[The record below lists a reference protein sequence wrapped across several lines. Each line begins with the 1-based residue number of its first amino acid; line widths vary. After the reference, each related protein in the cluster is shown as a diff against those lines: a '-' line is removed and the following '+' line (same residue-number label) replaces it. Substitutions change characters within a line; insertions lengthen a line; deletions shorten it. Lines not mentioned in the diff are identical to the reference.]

1 VTRVLFLIDTLRR
14 GGAEQLIL
22 TTVRHLDRTQ
32 FEPAVIAMAPPLDL
46 KPALEAAGVTVQTVG
61 ARRLLD
67 AGALA
72 RLVRLLRGA
81 RPTIVHTHL
90 RQANLYGRL
99 AARLAG
105 VPVVV
110 TSFHCPDYTHWPP
123 RSLGGALW
131 KMLDRWSARRINDGF
146 LAVSDAVRADYTKH
160 FALPDIKVV
169 HNYIDLEPRN
179 PPDPAA
185 RRATRAGAGCSDED
199 VVILN
204 VGRLSW
210 EKGQADLIEALPD
223 VLACAPRAQVWLA
236 GEGPEGPALEARAR
250 ALGVAARVRLL
261 GSTRDVES
269 LLRAADL
276 FAFPSVAEG
285 LGIALM
291 EAMAAGLPVVAT
303 SADGI
308 PEVVT
313 DEVDGLLLPPRDPK
327 ALAAALLRL
336 LRDSGLRWA
345 LTNEAR
351 RTVRKRFA
359 ASVGVRALETAYR
372 EFLAHETMSGIRAAR
387 VDS

>member
-1 VTRVLFLIDTLRR
+1 VLFLIDTLRR

-22 TTVRHLDRTQ
+22 TTVRHLDRSH
-32 FEPAVIAMAPPLDL
+32 FEPEVIAMAPPLDL
-46 KPALEAAGVTVQTVG
+46 KREIEAAGVRVQVVG

-72 RLVRLLRGA
+72 RLVRMLRGA

-99 AARLAG
+99 AARLAD

-110 TSFHCPDYTHWPP
+110 TSFHCADYTHWPP
-123 RSLGGALW
+123 RTLGGTLW
-131 KMLDRWSARRINDGF
+131 KMLDRWSARRVNGGF
-146 LAVSDAVRADYTKH
+146 LAVSDAVRADYAKH

-169 HNYIDLEPRN
+169 HNYIDIVPRD

-185 RRATRAGAGCSDED
+185 RRATRADVGCSDDD

-210 EKGQADLIEALPD
+210 EKGQADLIEAMPE
-223 VLACAPRAQVWLA
+223 VLDRAPRAQVWLA

-250 ALGVAARVRLL
+250 TLGVAERVRLL
-261 GSTRDVES
+261 GPTHDVGA

-285 LGIALM
+285 LGIALL
-291 EAMAAGLPVVAT
+291 EAMAAGLPVVAA

-313 DEVDGLLLPPRDPK
+313 HEVDGLLLPPRDPK
-327 ALAAALLRL
+327 ALAGALLRL
-336 LRDSGLRWA
+336 LRDSGLC
-345 LTNEAR
+345 LTLANEAT
-351 RTVRKRFA
+351 RTVRARFE

-372 EFLAHETMSGIRAAR
+372 EFLAHEPMSGMRAAR
-387 VDS
+387 VHS

>member
-1 VTRVLFLIDTLRR
+1 
-14 GGAEQLIL
+14 
-22 TTVRHLDRTQ
+22 
-32 FEPAVIAMAPPLDL
+32 M
-46 KPALEAAGVTVQTVG
+46 
-61 ARRLLD
+61 
-67 AGALA
+67 
-72 RLVRLLRGA
+72 
-81 RPTIVHTHL
+81 
-90 RQANLYGRL
+90 
-99 AARLAG
+99 
-105 VPVVV
+105 
-110 TSFHCPDYTHWPP
+110 
-123 RSLGGALW
+123 
-131 KMLDRWSARRINDGF
+131 
-146 LAVSDAVRADYTKH
+146 
-160 FALPDIKVV
+160 
-169 HNYIDLEPRN
+169 
-179 PPDPAA
+179 
-185 RRATRAGAGCSDED
+185 
-199 VVILN
+199 
-204 VGRLSW
+204 
-210 EKGQADLIEALPD
+210 
-223 VLACAPRAQVWLA
+223 
-236 GEGPEGPALEARAR
+236 
-250 ALGVAARVRLL
+250 
-261 GSTRDVES
+261 
-269 LLRAADL
+269 RAADL